1 MNTSS
6 PARRLRVV
14 SLLAVG
20 GLALTACSAGSLGS
34 SDDESGD
41 GLTLSLLID
50 NSEQSMVPMQ
60 GVIDAFEEEHPD
72 ISVEMETRP
81 QGSEGDNVLKT
92 RLATGDMT
100 DLFQYNSGSLLQ
112 ALDPAGNLVPL
123 TDEPW
128 MESVDDSFLQA
139 VQSGD
144 DYYGAPQGQASA
156 GGILYNKDV
165 YADLGLEVPLTWDE
179 FMANNE
185 KIKAAGI
192 APVIQT
198 FQDTWT
204 SQILLLADFH
214 NVLAANPDWA
224 EEYTANEAKYVDEP
238 ALAGFQHM
246 EDVASAGYLNSDFAS
261 IKNEAG
267 LDQVATGAGAHYPM
281 LTFSIGPMVAA
292 HPEAAESVGFF
303 ALPGTDAE
311 KNGLTVWPTGGIY
324 IPKSTEGEKLDAA
337 KQFLEFLV
345 SPEGCDA
352 QTAAM
357 PPSGPYQ
364 IEGCTVPDD
373 LPAAVDDMTA
383 YFTAGNTSPALEFLS
398 PVKGPALEQIM
409 VEVGSGIR
417 SAADGAAL
425 YDEDVKKQA
434 QQLGLEGW

>member
-1 MNTSS
+1 MHTTP
-6 PARRLRVV
+6 PARRLRAVA
-14 SLLAVG
+14 LLAVG

-34 SDDESGD
+34 SGDDSGD
-41 GLTLSLLID
+41 GVTLSMLID

-60 GVIDAFEEEHPD
+60 GVIDAFHAEHPD
-72 ISVEMETRP
+72 ITVEMETRP

-128 MESVDDSFLQA
+128 IDSVDDAFLQA

-144 DYYGAPQGQASA
+144 DYYGAPQNQASA
-156 GGILYNKDV
+156 GGVLYNKQV

-185 KIKAAGI
+185 AIKAAGI
-192 APVIQT
+192 APVIQSY
-198 FQDTWT
+198 QDTWT
-204 SQILLLADFH
+204 SQLFVLADFH
-214 NVLAANPDWA
+214 NVLTQNPDWA

-238 ALAGFQHM
+238 AFAGFRHLQ
-246 EDVASAGYLNSDFAS
+246 EVADAGYLNSDFAS
-261 IKNEAG
+261 IKMEAA

-281 LTFSIGPMVAA
+281 LTFAIGPMVAA
-292 HPEAAESVGFF
+292 NPEAAEDVGFF
-303 ALPGTDAE
+303 AMPGEDAGG
-311 KNGLTVWPTGGIY
+311 NGLTVWPTGGIY
-324 IPKSTEGEKLDAA
+324 IPKSTEGEELEAA
-337 KQFLEFLV
+337 RTFLEFLV

-364 IEGCTVPDD
+364 VEGCTVPDD
-373 LPAAVDDMTA
+373 LPAAVEDMTA
-383 YFTAGNTSPALEFLS
+383 YFEEGNTSPALEFLS

-417 SAADGAAL
+417 PAAEAAAL